1 MSSLGEAIRLARLKS
16 GMTQEE
22 LASRLNTTKSA
33 ISKYELGKREPN
45 LAQLSKIANALSVTV
60 SDLVDRDYWS
70 TLSDTE
76 RKAAF
81 AANPYKELLNGFFDQ
96 LNEEGQAKAV
106 ERVEELT
113 EIPKYQK
120 KPPQD

>member
-22 LASRLNTTKSA
+22 LATKLNTTKSA
-33 ISKYELGKREPN
+33 ISKYELGRREPN
-45 LAQLSKIANALSVTV
+45 LMQLSKIAVALGVPV
-60 SDLVDRDYWS
+60 SALVDGDYWS
-70 TLSDTE
+70 TLSDAE

-81 AANPYKELLNGFFDQ
+81 AINPYKDLLISLFDELNPD
-96 LNEEGQAKAV
+96 GQAKAL

-113 EIPKYQK
+113 EIPKYK
-120 KPPQD
+120 K

>member
-1 MSSLGEAIRLARLKS
+1 MPSLGEVIRLARLKS

-22 LASRLNTTKSA
+22 LAAQLNTTKSA

-45 LAQLSKIANALSVTV
+45 LVQLSKIAVTLGVTV
-60 SDLVDRDYWS
+60 SDLVDGDYWS
-70 TLSDTE
+70 SLSDSE

-81 AANPYKELLNGFFDQ
+81 ATNPYKELLNGLFDQ
-96 LNEEGQAKAV
+96 LNDDGQQKAI

-113 EIPKYQK
+113 EIPKYK
-120 KPPQD
+120 KEPPQD

>member
-1 MSSLGEAIRLARLKS
+1 MPSLGEVIRLARLKS

-22 LASRLNTTKSA
+22 LAAQLNTTKSA

-45 LAQLSKIANALSVTV
+45 LVQLSKIAVALDVTV
-60 SDLVDRDYWS
+60 SDLVDGDYWS
-70 TLSDTE
+70 SLSDSE

-81 AANPYKELLNGFFDQ
+81 ASNPYKELLNSLFDQ
-96 LNEEGQAKAV
+96 LNDEGQAKAV

-113 EIPKYQK
+113 EIPKYK
-120 KPPQD
+120 K